1 MKKLSASLGV
11 KIVAVVLFLLCAAA
25 SLGSAAAILYLAD
38 QGIYDQR
45 DYSYY
50 DSNAC
55 SRVTGNYVNDV
66 YDHYLPLTLAEEPT
80 AAEVFRLEQYAEDFS
95 KENTNFFFTV
105 TDGDGHTVLTNY
117 SDEAYGTKEVHSFTG
132 IYDEN
137 GDLLEDGNDYTIT
150 AYVKDPI
157 TAIDNYHD
165 SYRFLSTLYSLRYTV
180 IAITAAA
187 ALFTVLLFLFLLAA
201 AGHRKNVEGIS
212 LNLFD
217 RIPLDFL
224 VCGMLLL
231 TMVGVSPMSVFWN
244 NVGFSGE
251 VICIIGALLI
261 CALMVLI
268 FSMTFAA
275 RIKAGKWWQ
284 NTLIYKIGRGLG
296 RGVYVLFSN
305 IPLLWK
311 AILGFCVY
319 FFFSVFSFL
328 AAINGSGFFGLLY
341 FALNLAVL
349 FGLCFFVLQLNQLK
363 KGGERIAKGDFETKI
378 DTSHLYWEIKDY
390 AKTLN
395 DIGRGMSLAVEE
407 RLKSERLK
415 AELITNV
422 SHDIKTPLTS
432 IINYVDLLKKEE
444 MENDMAKEYLEVLDR
459 QSTRLKKLTEDLVE
473 ASKAATGNI
482 TFRPES
488 VDVAEFLNQLLG
500 EYNEAFQARQLQPVV
515 TVAGEA
521 RIFADGR
528 LMWRIFDN
536 LLNNICKYSLSHTR
550 VYFNVEIAGETVVI
564 TLKNI
569 SGVPLNTTADDL
581 MERFVRGDSART
593 TEGSGLG
600 LSIAKSLTELQKGR
614 FDLYVDGDLFK
625 VVIVFDKA

>member
-1 MKKLSASLGV
+1 MKKLSGSLGA
-11 KIVAVVLFLLCAAA
+11 KIIAVFLFLLCAAA
-25 SLGSAAAILYLAD
+25 ALGGIAAIFYLAD
-38 QGIYDQR
+38 QGVYDQR

-55 SRVTGNYVNDV
+55 SRVTGNYASDV
-66 YDHYLPLTLAEEPT
+66 YYHYLPLALAEKPT
-80 AAEVFRLEQYAEDFS
+80 TEEAFRLEQYEAAFS

-105 TDGDGHTVLTNY
+105 TDEEGHTVLTNFA
-117 SDEAYGTKEVHSFTG
+117 DEDFGAKEVYTFDDL
-132 IYDEN
+132 YDEN
-137 GDLLEDGNDYTIT
+137 GDLLDNGTNYTVT

-157 TAIDNYHD
+157 TVADDYHD
-165 SYRFLSTLYSLRYTV
+165 SYRFLTALYSLRYAV
-180 IAITAAA
+180 IAITATAVLLA
-187 ALFTVLLFLFLLAA
+187 VLLFLFLLTV
-201 AGHRKNVEGIS
+201 AGHRKNTEGIS

-217 RIPLDFL
+217 RLPLDFL
-224 VCGMLLL
+224 VGGMLLL
-231 TMVGVSPMSVFWN
+231 TMVGVSPLSVFWH

-261 CALMVLI
+261 CVLMVLI

-275 RIKAGKWWQ
+275 RVKAGKWWQ
-284 NTLIYKIGRGLG
+284 NTLIYKVGRALK
-296 RGVYVLFSN
+296 RGAGTIFGN

-311 AILGFCVY
+311 AVLGFCAY
-319 FFFSVFSFL
+319 FFFNLICVTQ
-328 AAINGSGFFGLLY
+328 AVYSGFFALLC
-341 FALNLAVL
+341 FVLNLAVL
-349 FGLCFFVLQLNQLK
+349 FGLCFLVLQLNQLK

-395 DIGRGMSLAVEE
+395 DIGRGMSFAVEE

-444 MENDMAKEYLEVLDR
+444 MENDTAKEYIDVLDR
-459 QSTRLKKLTEDLVE
+459 QATRLKKLTEDLVE

-482 TFRPES
+482 AFRPEA
-488 VDVAEFLNQLLG
+488 VDIAEFLNQLLG
-500 EYNEAFQARQLQPVV
+500 EYNEGFQARQLQPVV
-515 TVAGEA
+515 TVEGEA

-528 LMWRIFDN
+528 LMWRVFDN
-536 LLNNICKYSLSHTR
+536 LLNNICKYSLPHTR
-550 VYFNVEIAGETVVI
+550 VYFNVKTGGKTVVI

-569 SGVPLNTTADDL
+569 SGTPLNITADDL

-625 VVIVFDKA
+625 VVIIFDKA